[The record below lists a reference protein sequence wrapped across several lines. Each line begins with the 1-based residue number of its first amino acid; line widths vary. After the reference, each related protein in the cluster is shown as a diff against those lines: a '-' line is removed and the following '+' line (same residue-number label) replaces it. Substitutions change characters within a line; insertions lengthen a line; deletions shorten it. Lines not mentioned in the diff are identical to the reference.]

1 MRNQF
6 KVLAEKYQA
15 VNETPL
21 EVEVTSSGEHQS
33 DHNVDMARTKA
44 LQAAEVASQLYAIL
58 QQMQDNA
65 PLQAWKVTHIT
76 QSADMMQDVLASL
89 KQDLVDGAD
98 VEILKTDEEEEN

>member
-15 VNETPL
+15 VNEAPL

-33 DHNVDMARTKA
+33 DHNVEMARTKA
-44 LQAAEVASQLYAIL
+44 LQAVEVASQLHAIL

-76 QSADMMQDVLASL
+76 QSADMMQDVLATL

-98 VEILKTDEEEEN
+98 VEILKTAEEEED

>member
-33 DHNVDMARTKA
+33 DHNVEMARTKA
-44 LQAAEVASQLYAIL
+44 LQAVEVASQLHAIL

-76 QSADMMQDVLASL
+76 QSADMMQDVLATL

-98 VEILKTDEEEEN
+98 VEILKTTEEEED